1 MRLIRIWSL
10 ISLLVAALGLA
21 LPALGQEPAAE
32 NDKDPAAESGA
43 PSDAPAE
50 EGETAGAS
58 GSFADTSETPS
69 ESLDDDGGFL
79 GGETFLKGESI
90 RVDEN
95 ETLSGDRY
103 GLAMPEVTIDGVYDG
118 DLAAIWI
125 ENLDIEGEV
134 TGDVVVWANSIE
146 IDGVV
151 RDSVRVVG
159 SAVTISG
166 TIEGDLIVMGTQV
179 RVLEGAHITGNAWI
193 MGARSRF
200 GGRVDGNLSAKGGE
214 LEMSGSVGG
223 QARLTFDSIEF
234 DDGFEVGENLRY
246 SSRREE
252 DPASA
257 GTVGGQVL
265 YQGQKADDDDEEE
278 VAKSSSLRYWQRFLE
293 WGWMLVRSILL
304 GLLVLGLARGLLL
317 RAVDSSAGSQLL
329 FGGLVGFGTSIVWP
343 VAVVAVALVMMIV
356 PAAVFDSIGGSTLS
370 AAVLT
375 TLLFTVLGTLL
386 TWLAL
391 YLGKIPIALMAGR
404 RLLRL
409 AGAQK
414 DYPALALVV
423 GLIALHLL
431 FALPFVGTLSWFF
444 VAWAGLG
451 TVVLWAFRRKAEI
464 EDENAVIEL

>member
-1 MRLIRIWSL
+1 
-10 ISLLVAALGLA
+10 
-21 LPALGQEPAAE
+21 
-32 NDKDPAAESGA
+32 
-43 PSDAPAE
+43 
-50 EGETAGAS
+50 
-58 GSFADTSETPS
+58 
-69 ESLDDDGGFL
+69 
-79 GGETFLKGESI
+79 
-90 RVDEN
+90 
-95 ETLSGDRY
+95 
-103 GLAMPEVTIDGVYDG
+103 
-118 DLAAIWI
+118 
-125 ENLDIEGEV
+125 
-134 TGDVVVWANSIE
+134 
-146 IDGVV
+146 
-151 RDSVRVVG
+151 
-159 SAVTISG
+159 
-166 TIEGDLIVMGTQV
+166 MGTQV

-329 FGGLVGFGTSIVWP
+329 FGGLVGFGSSIVWP